1 MDIGLLNIIKTISW
15 DFRRDMA
22 QSYAN
27 ALKNAIELHIPNN
40 KERQQ
45 SFFLSKKG
53 STTARGNFEDKLYV
67 GNIHRIENHLYW
79 NDEELAEDDEIVN
92 VIVVDGPVTRDGGGC
107 SYGTKDFRDMVI
119 YANTIPQ
126 VVGHIFWINTPGG
139 ESACRNDYDV
149 MIADCRKNG
158 KPTVAFVDGMCCS
171 SGVNL
176 ASRCDLTIVMNP
188 KDDFGCIGSMAAFW
202 ATPDGAIDR
211 DGTRYIEIVGDDSPE
226 KNDWWREAAEGNYE
240 KLRKIINKDTEE
252 FHQTVR
258 ENRPLVKE
266 DMLSGKVFE
275 AQELIPAL
283 VDEIGDMNRAIQAV
297 FDLSGGTLTA
307 ARFATMEPDEEPE
320 EKPAGEEPEEMARL
334 NAQQKAAIATSRGDL
349 VMADDGHVT
358 TEKQGLFGPE
368 TVEIATPKNNNDMT
382 EKEKKAAEVEA
393 PAAATQEET
402 PATEQPAEETPAT
415 EAPAVNEE
423 TPAQD
428 PAAPAEEETVTLEAG
443 DAVSVSQTETTSITQ
458 TSSEAAEEPE
468 GQQETIENAE
478 ADIDKFTETLHAAEA
493 MIADRDQTIT
503 SLKVTLA
510 TLTGIA
516 EERDAAVQ
524 ERNEIEA
531 SLEKARLDYA
541 EQGKALS
548 DAEVKIAE
556 HVATIETLKK
566 QVADLKAEVKELA
579 GKPAPMTNAD
589 SGIPADNGTGET
601 PKQKQRI
608 TSDMSYEEI
617 RASKKKGSII
627 CP

>member
-67 GNIHRIENHLYW
+67 GNIHHIENHLYW

-139 ESACRNDYDV
+139 ESACRKDYDV

-240 KLRKIINKDTEE
+240 KLREIINKDTEE

-307 ARFATMEPDEEPE
+307 ARFATIEPDEEPE
-320 EKPAGEEPEEMARL
+320 AKPAGEEPEEMARL

-428 PAAPAEEETVTLEAG
+428 PAAPAEEETVTIKA
-443 DAVSVSQTETTSITQ
+443 DD
-458 TSSEAAEEPE
+458 AAEGPE

-478 ADIDKFTETLHAAEA
+478 ADIDKITETLHAAEA
-493 MIADRDQTIT
+493 MIADRDQTIA
-503 SLKVTLA
+503 SLKETLA

-531 SLEKARLDYA
+531 SLRKAGLDYA

-548 DAEVKIAE
+548 HAEVKIAE

-617 RASKKKGSII
+617 RALKKKGSK
-627 CP
+627 

>member
-1 MDIGLLNIIKTISW
+1 MKTVSW

-22 QSYAN
+22 QNYAN
-27 ALKNAIELHIPNN
+27 ALKNAIELHIPND
-40 KERQQ
+40 KERRQ

-53 STTARGNFEDKLYV
+53 SKTALGNFEDKLYV
-67 GNIHRIENHLYW
+67 GNIHRIESHLYW

-92 VIVVDGPVTRDGGGC
+92 VIVIDGPVTRDGGGC
-107 SYGTKDFRDMVI
+107 SYGTKDFRDMVM

-139 ESACRNDYDV
+139 ESACRNDYDA
-149 MIADCRKNG
+149 MIADCRENG

-176 ASRCDLTIVMNP
+176 ASRCDRTIVMNP

-226 KNDWWREAAEGNYE
+226 KNDWWQEAANGNYE
-240 KLRKIINKDTEE
+240 KLREIINKDTKE

-258 ENRPLVKE
+258 ENRPMVKE
-266 DMLSGKVFE
+266 EMLTGKVFE

-297 FDLSGGTLTA
+297 FDLAGETLTA
-307 ARFATMEPDEEPE
+307 ARFATVEPE
-320 EKPAGEEPEEMARL
+320 EEPKKDPENKEPEEMAKL
-334 NAQQKAAIATSRGDL
+334 NSQQKAAIATSRGDL
-349 VMADDGHVT
+349 MIADDGHVS
-358 TEKQGLFGPE
+358 TERQGFLGPE
-368 TVEIATPKNNNDMT
+368 TVEITTPKNNNDMT
-382 EKEKKAAEVEA
+382 EEEKKAAEVEA
-393 PAAATQEET
+393 AAAATQEET

-428 PAAPAEEETVTLEAG
+428 PEAPAEEETVTIGAG
-443 DAVSVSQTETTSITQ
+443 GAATVSQTETTTITQ
-458 TSSEAAEEPE
+458 APSEETLAS
-468 GQQETIENAE
+468 QETIEDAE
-478 ADIDKFTETLHAAEA
+478 ADIDKITETLHAAEA
-493 MIADRDQTIT
+493 MIADRDQTIA
-503 SLKVTLA
+503 SLKETLA

-516 EERDAAVQ
+516 EERDAAIQ
-524 ERNEIEA
+524 ERDNIES
-531 SLEKARLDYA
+531 SLEKAGLDYA

-589 SGIPADNGTGET
+589 SGIPADNGTGEA
-601 PKQKQRI
+601 PRQKPRI
-608 TSDMSYEEI
+608 TSGMSYKEI
-617 RASKKKGSII
+617 RALKKGSR
-627 CP
+627 

>member
-1 MDIGLLNIIKTISW
+1 MNIGLLSIIKTVSW
-15 DFRRDMA
+15 DFRRDQA

-27 ALKNAIELHIPNN
+27 ALKNAIDLHIPND

-53 STTARGNFEDKLYV
+53 STNARGNFEDKLYV

-139 ESACRNDYDV
+139 ESACRNDYDA

-176 ASRCDLTIVMNP
+176 ASRCDRTIVMNP

-211 DGTRYIEIVGDDSPE
+211 DGTRYIEIVGNNSPE
-226 KNDWWREAAEGNYE
+226 KNDWWQEAAEGNYE
-240 KLRKIINKDTEE
+240 KLREIINKDTDE

-258 ENRPLVKE
+258 ENRPLVKAE
-266 DMLSGKVFE
+266 MLTGKVFE

-297 FDLSGGTLTA
+297 FDLAGETLTA
-307 ARFATMEPDEEPE
+307 ARFATVEPE
-320 EKPAGEEPEEMARL
+320 EKPEEKPEGKEPEEMAKL
-334 NAQQKAAIATSRGDL
+334 NAQQKAAIATSRGNL
-349 VMADDGHVT
+349 MMADDGHVT
-358 TEKQGLFGPE
+358 AEREGFFGPE

-382 EKEKKAAEVEA
+382 EKEKKAAEVKA
-393 PAAATQEET
+393 AAAATQEET

-415 EAPAVNEE
+415 KAPAVNEE
-423 TPAQD
+423 SPAQE
-428 PAAPAEEETVTLEAG
+428 PAATSAEEETATVEAG
-443 DAVSVSQTETTSITQ
+443 GAVSVSQTETTTITQ
-458 TSSEAAEEPE
+458 TPSEEAHAS
-468 GQQETIENAE
+468 QETIENAE
-478 ADIDKFTETLHAAEA
+478 ADIDKITETLHAAEA
-493 MIADRDQTIT
+493 MIADRDKTIAE
-503 SLKVTLA
+503 LKQTLA

-516 EERDAAVQ
+516 EERDAAVR
-524 ERNEIEA
+524 ERTDISA
-531 SLEKARLDYA
+531 SLEKAGLDYA

-589 SGIPADNGTGET
+589 SGIPADNGTGEA

-617 RASKKKGSII
+617 RALKKGGK
-627 CP
+627 

>member
-1 MDIGLLNIIKTISW
+1 MKTVSW

-27 ALKNAIELHIPNN
+27 ALKNAIELHIPND

-92 VIVVDGPVTRDGGGC
+92 VIVIDGPVTRDGGGC
-107 SYGTKDFRDMVI
+107 SYGTKDFRDMVM

-139 ESACRNDYDV
+139 ESACRNDYDA
-149 MIADCRKNG
+149 MIADCRENG

-176 ASRCDLTIVMNP
+176 ASRCDRTIVMNP

-211 DGTRYIEIVGDDSPE
+211 DGTRYIEIVGDDSPD
-226 KNDWWREAAEGNYE
+226 KNDWYREAAEGNYE
-240 KLRKIINKDTEE
+240 KLREIINKDTDE

-258 ENRPLVKE
+258 ENRPMVKE
-266 DMLSGKVFE
+266 EMLTGKVFE

-297 FDLSGGTLTA
+297 FDLAGETLTA
-307 ARFATMEPDEEPE
+307 ARFATVEPE
-320 EKPAGEEPEEMARL
+320 EEPKKDPENKEPEEMAKL
-334 NAQQKAAIATSRGDL
+334 NSQQKAAIATSRGDL
-349 VMADDGHVT
+349 MIADDGHVS
-358 TEKQGLFGPE
+358 TERQGFLGPE

-382 EKEKKAAEVEA
+382 EEEKKAAEVEA
-393 PAAATQEET
+393 AAAATQEET

-428 PAAPAEEETVTLEAG
+428 PEAPAEEETVTIGAG
-443 DAVSVSQTETTSITQ
+443 GAATVSQTETTTITQ
-458 TSSEAAEEPE
+458 APSEETLAS
-468 GQQETIENAE
+468 QETIEDAE
-478 ADIDKFTETLHAAEA
+478 ADIDKITETLHAAEA
-493 MIADRDQTIT
+493 MIADRDQTIA
-503 SLKVTLA
+503 SLKETLA

-516 EERDAAVQ
+516 EERDAAIQ
-524 ERNEIEA
+524 ERNNIES
-531 SLEKARLDYA
+531 SLEKAGLDYA

-589 SGIPADNGTGET
+589 SGIPADNGTGEA
-601 PKQKQRI
+601 PKQKPRI
-608 TSDMSYEEI
+608 TSGMSYKEI
-617 RASKKKGSII
+617 RALKKGSR
-627 CP
+627 

>member
-1 MDIGLLNIIKTISW
+1 MNIIKTISW
-15 DFRRDMA
+15 DFRRDQA

-27 ALKNAIELHIPNN
+27 ALKNAIELHIPND

-176 ASRCDLTIVMNP
+176 ASRCDRTIVMNP

-240 KLRKIINKDTEE
+240 KLREIINKDTEE

-258 ENRPLVKE
+258 ENRPLVKAE
-266 DMLSGKVFE
+266 MLTGNVFE

-283 VDEIGDMNRAIQAV
+283 VDEIGDMNRAIECV
-297 FDLSGGTLTA
+297 FELAGETLTA
-307 ARFATMEPDEEPE
+307 ARFATVEPE
-320 EKPAGEEPEEMARL
+320 EPGENQEGEEPEEMAKL
-334 NAQQKAAIATSRGDL
+334 NTQQKAAIATSRGNL
-349 VMADDGHVT
+349 MMADDGHVT
-358 TEKQGLFGPE
+358 TEVQGFFGPE
-368 TVEIATPKNNNDMT
+368 TVEVATPKNNNDM
-382 EKEKKAAEVEA
+382 KEEEMKAAEVETT
-393 PAAATQEET
+393 AAATQEET
-402 PATEQPAEETPAT
+402 PVTEQPAEETPAT
-415 EAPAVNEE
+415 EAPAANEE
-423 TPAQD
+423 PPAQD
-428 PAAPAEEETVTLEAG
+428 PSAAPAEEETATIKTG
-443 DAVSVSQTETTSITQ
+443 GAVSVTQTETTTITQ
-458 TSSEAAEEPE
+458 TQSEEASVS
-468 GQQETIENAE
+468 QETIENAE
-478 ADIDKFTETLHAAEA
+478 ADIDKITEALHAAES
-493 MIADRDQTIT
+493 MIEQKDKEIADLKQTL
-503 SLKVTLA
+503 STLI
-510 TLTGIA
+510 GIA
-516 EERDAAVQ
+516 EERDAAVE
-524 ERNEIEA
+524 ERRELSS
-531 SLEKARLDYA
+531 SLEKAGLDYA
-541 EQGKALS
+541 EQGEALS
-548 DAEVKIAE
+548 EAEVKIAE
-556 HVATIETLKK
+556 HMATIETLKK

-589 SGIPADNGTGET
+589 SGIPADNGTGEA

-617 RASKKKGSII
+617 RALKKKGGK
-627 CP
+627 